1 MIIKLKNL
9 IKRLNTFF
17 IRVVLAL
24 FYFLIIGFISLI
36 YRLFKKA
43 KKNKNSHWKDISTA
57 SFNLSFNF
65 KGEPIVKNQK
75 QEIEDFLKPK
85 LWII

>member
-9 IKRLNTFF
+9 IKKSNAFF
-17 IRVVLAL
+17 ISVVLAL

-43 KKNKNSHWKDISTA
+43 KKNKNSYWEDVSTN
-57 SFNLSFNF
+57 SFNLNDF
-65 KGEPIVKNQK
+65 KLPY
-75 QEIEDFLKPK
+75 
-85 LWII
+85 